1 MTAMNRL
8 SPSSSPMRF
17 SGRKYAFV
25 VVMLSAV
32 MAALAFFSAPAPGF
46 AQGLALAVVPGV
58 ADGVT
63 EQEWADIVEESAFLV
78 EDFGLYTVNRYY
90 EMEAAVGPDLAM
102 SVLACGVDS
111 QCVADMLYGS
121 VYAFALH
128 VHLERSAWDV
138 RVTYRLVDVAS
149 GSVSGEATAVLA
161 APNDFPALQVPCWA
175 ALRGERLAPPAVAT
189 GPVTAPQPADQTGP
203 APTEWPANQTADR
216 PPADLDRPA
225 PTRAPMRPMGLA
237 GRVTAAVG
245 AALAAGGV
253 LLSFAADDT
262 LQTIQSEPHP
272 RGELESLQQQGRN
285 QQRFGN
291 VLMVTGGVALA
302 TGITLVIIDRPERSA
317 RVSLHVT
324 PDGRFALGG
333 RF

>member
-1 MTAMNRL
+1 MTAMISFCHSLN
-8 SPSSSPMRF
+8 PCRF
-17 SGRKYAFV
+17 SGRYYALAV
-25 VVMLSAV
+25 VVLSVFVSAAV
-32 MAALAFFSAPAPGF
+32 LFGASAPSF

-90 EMEAAVGPDLAM
+90 EMEAAVGPDLAV
-102 SVLACGVDS
+102 SVLACGTDS

-121 VYAFALH
+121 IYAFALH

-138 RVTYRLVDVAS
+138 RVSYRLVDVAS
-149 GSVSGEATAVLA
+149 GGVSGEATAVLV
-161 APNDFPALQVPCWA
+161 APNDFPALQGPCWS
-175 ALRGERLAPPAVAT
+175 ALRGERLAAPPVAT
-189 GPVTAPQPADQTGP
+189 GPITAPQPPVSANP
-203 APTEWPANQTADR
+203 NPVEWPSDQAAER

-225 PTRAPMRPMGLA
+225 PPRATMGPMGRA
-237 GRVTAAVG
+237 GRITAAAG

-285 QQRFGN
+285 QQRVGN
-291 VLMVTGGVALA
+291 ILMITGGVALA
-302 TGITLVIIDRPERSA
+302 TGITLVIVDRPERSA
-317 RVSLHVT
+317 RVSLHVM
-324 PDGRFALGG
+324 PDGRFAVGG